1 MELRNTIG
9 HFEGAFT
16 HEECDLILE
25 RFERAKTLKLA
36 YQGQS
41 GSGVN
46 NTIKSSIDFDIVC
59 PPALLAITLTL

>member
-1 MELRNTIG
+1 MELKNTIG

-36 YQGQS
+36 YQGQ
-41 GSGVN
+41 
-46 NTIKSSIDFDIVC
+46 
-59 PPALLAITLTL
+59 